1 VPPVSVTNEHLVVEK
16 TGENFVI
23 DENFAIDENFVI
35 DVYLVIDEYFVILSE
50 AKDLCTLLAAP
61 KMHRSFAAKNA
72 AQDDKP
78 RAGK

>member
-1 VPPVSVTNEHLVVEK
+1 MEK
-16 TGENFVI
+16 TDENFVIGENFVI
-23 DENFAIDENFVI
+23 DE
-35 DVYLVIDEYFVILSE
+35 YLVILSE

-78 RAGK
+78 CVHTAERATQAAKSQKLAASS